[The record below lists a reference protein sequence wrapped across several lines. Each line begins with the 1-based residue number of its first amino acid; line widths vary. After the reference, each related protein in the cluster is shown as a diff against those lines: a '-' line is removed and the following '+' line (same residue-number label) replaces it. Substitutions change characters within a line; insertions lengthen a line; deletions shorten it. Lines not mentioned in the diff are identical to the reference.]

1 VSAANSTTFCCNFCR
16 VVCAQGVRARPP
28 TYEFADRC
36 RDQNCVSASALAC
49 AEKALRRAAASEG
62 CLYDDAASVTSA
74 TTTMSLSEWG
84 VDDGDQSPVDAA
96 LELMQVQPN
105 LPVTLAVNPHLNQSN
120 HAAIPTRR

>member
-1 VSAANSTTFCCNFCR
+1 M
-16 VVCAQGVRARPP
+16 
-28 TYEFADRC
+28 
-36 RDQNCVSASALAC
+36 
-49 AEKALRRAAASEG
+49 RRAAASEG

-105 LPVTLAVNPHLNQSN
+105 PCSDPDRNPECNPSRSRSPSHHRQPDAALELIQVQLTLTVTLALPQL
-120 HAAIPTRR
+120 